1 MIVWTARKP
10 FIDAHRAALVD
21 FFEDTLRITHW
32 YEDPANHEAAMQI
45 LGDLVKRPPA
55 IFSWAFT
62 KQDVYHDPNLMPNLD
77 ALQKN
82 VDMTHE
88 LGFIKASFD
97 VKKYS
102 DLSMIEEAA
111 KRLK

>member
-1 MIVWTARKP
+1 
-10 FIDAHRAALVD
+10 L
-21 FFEDTLRITHW
+21 L
-32 YEDPANHEAAMQI
+32 
-45 LGDLVKRPPA
+45 
-55 IFSWAFT
+55 
-62 KQDVYHDPNLMPNLD
+62 PNLG

-82 VDMTHE
+82 IDMTHD
-88 LGFIKASFD
+88 LGFIKSSFD